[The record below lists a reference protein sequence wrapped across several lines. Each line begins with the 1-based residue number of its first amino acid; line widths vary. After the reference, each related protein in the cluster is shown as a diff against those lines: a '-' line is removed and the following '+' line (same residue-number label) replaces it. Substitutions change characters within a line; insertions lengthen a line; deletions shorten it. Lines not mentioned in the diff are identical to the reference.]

1 MLRPKKSCGLRHCK
15 LLSRARIGLEREMVG
30 AIISNRIVVIQ
41 SAPLAVIKA
50 VTRAMISAVT
60 FQREVTS
67 GLV

>member
-1 MLRPKKSCGLRHCK
+1 
-15 LLSRARIGLEREMVG
+15 MVG